1 MNFFI
6 GIRDEFKRYNTKIS
20 WPVFCSIFCFTIGAW
35 LDINGLWCETVIMVH
50 KLPEGW
56 KLSSILSASTQIAQ
70 IGPIIFLIGKRYFPN
85 QFTYQ
90 RTIYVILMI
99 GATSCLLLAF
109 FWDYTSHV
117 FGEERSTGL
126 LVLNFFLALLDGTS
140 SVTFLPYIG
149 GNFAKEYMIPNYIG
163 ESLAALV
170 PSVLSLAQGLGQ
182 TLPCQNITI
191 FNETSNT
198 NTTSLVPGVIKPNF
212 SVQIYFLMMFVLLI
226 ISTSSFTF
234 LNLSKTAAQARKQNA
249 ISNRVEKRIGPHFE
263 KSENKES
270 ICSNSTLVSELS
282 AEGRYIEKPATST
295 EDHSLR
301 SYTKEEKREMI
312 ILLTLVFMLSFG
324 NYGVLPG
331 LQTYSTLP
339 YGNEI
344 FNYAVNL
351 SFVCLPFAILLS
363 IWSYE
368 VSVIRICIEFAIAT
382 GFSLYIVILACTSP
396 CPPFM
401 NSFLGPLLSVLS
413 WIMSQSMFM
422 RIRCLIATRLERFG
436 QKCLLILGALTM
448 FGQIFGGLII
458 FVVVNIYSLLEARP
472 DCTENFCSI

>member
-1 MNFFI
+1 M
-6 GIRDEFKRYNTKIS
+6 
-20 WPVFCSIFCFTIGAW
+20 
-35 LDINGLWCETVIMVH
+35 
-50 KLPEGW
+50 
-56 KLSSILSASTQIAQ
+56 
-70 IGPIIFLIGKRYFPN
+70 
-85 QFTYQ
+85 
-90 RTIYVILMI
+90 
-99 GATSCLLLAF
+99 
-109 FWDYTSHV
+109 
-117 FGEERSTGL
+117 
-126 LVLNFFLALLDGTS
+126 
-140 SVTFLPYIG
+140 
-149 GNFAKEYMIPNYIG
+149 
-163 ESLAALV
+163 
-170 PSVLSLAQGLGQ
+170 SLAQGLGQ

-351 SFVCLPFAILLS
+351 SKLSISYFIKLNFNFENILKKKGFVCLPFAILLS